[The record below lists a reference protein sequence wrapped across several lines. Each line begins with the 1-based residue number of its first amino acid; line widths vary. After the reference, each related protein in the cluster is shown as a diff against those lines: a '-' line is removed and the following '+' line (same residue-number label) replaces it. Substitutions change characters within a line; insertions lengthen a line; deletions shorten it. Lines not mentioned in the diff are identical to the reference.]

1 MDNAG
6 QPLDNSS
13 VKNKLKQPLH
23 ERLSKDQRRE
33 TFALLREAARPDL
46 IQLKIAVPM
55 MLCAAVLEALGPWF
69 GKTLI
74 DKVLAPKSA
83 DMIIVIAILIGAL
96 VTGLTSDWI
105 RFFALRRL
113 SGLAMRS
120 VLRLR
125 QKVYA
130 HVMRLPM
137 SYYDSAMTGQ
147 VVGRVTNDTEA
158 VKALYI
164 QVLFVMMEAAITI
177 IGIFIVMM
185 WINWR
190 LAAVAL
196 LLVPAVVIVVFLYQR
211 ASAPAVAKTRQLRSD
226 FNAQMSES
234 INGMAVLQATNA
246 TVQFSERFAQ
256 TNQAHFTSKL
266 QEVKANA
273 WLLRPMLDAIKI
285 TLLIVIILVYA
296 ALNAPSL
303 PSTVLSESLNV
314 NSGAVLNS
322 GSLLEI
328 GVLYAFINYRG
339 RIGEP
344 LINIT
349 VQFAQFQIS
358 VIAASRVNTLLQTK
372 DRLLGGQVPTL
383 EGQQPIGQLKQQLT
397 PVFGPTIDQGAI
409 AFRGLSFAYGAGP
422 SVLQNIS
429 LDIPKGAYYGIVG
442 HTGSGKSTLLSL
454 LLRYYEPPAGADNT
468 LLIDGTPIGD
478 FDEKHFRERLGL
490 VPQEPFLLAASAFEN
505 IAMGRPLTREQVYL
519 AAEQAQADPFIQ
531 ALEFGYDTPL
541 GEGGAR
547 LSVGQ
552 KQLVAIARALV
563 GQPKILLLDEATSH
577 IDSESE
583 ILVQAVLNQLKGKLT
598 VVSVAH
604 RLSTIRD
611 ADSIVVLN
619 HGVIAEQGTHAQ
631 LLSIPGGIYARL
643 FELQTIE
650 SNQNITR
657 IAGSL
662 TRFDDNCESIQR
674 YFSDVSALVFSPP
687 NTDESTEHCTK

>member
-1 MDNAG
+1 MMVTDDEVVQNN
-6 QPLDNSS
+6 Q
-13 VKNKLKQPLH
+13 Q
-23 ERLSKDQRRE
+23 RLSKAQRRE
-33 TFALLREAARPDL
+33 TFALLREAARPDFK
-46 IQLKIAVPM
+46 QLKIAVPF
-55 MLCAAVLEALGPWF
+55 MLCAAILEALGPWF

-83 DMIIVIAILIGAL
+83 DLTMVAAILIGAL
-96 VTGLTSDWI
+96 VTGLGSDWI

-147 VVGRVTNDTEA
+147 VVSRVTNDTES

-177 IGIFIVMM
+177 VGIFVVML

-190 LAAVAL
+190 LASVAL
-196 LLVPAVVIVVFLYQR
+196 LLVPAVVVVVFLYQR

-234 INGMAVLQATNA
+234 INGMPVLQATNA
-246 TVQFSERFAQ
+246 TVQFSDRFAQ
-256 TNQAHFTSKL
+256 TNQAHFRSKL

-285 TLLIVIILVYA
+285 TLLIAIILVYA
-296 ALNAPSL
+296 
-303 PSTVLSESLNV
+303 
-314 NSGAVLNS
+314 GLNS
-322 GSLLEI
+322 ELYSGTQMTLNSTALLEI
-328 GVLYAFINYRG
+328 GVLYAFINYMG

-358 VIAASRVNTLLQTK
+358 VIAASRVNALLQTK
-372 DRLLGGQVPTL
+372 DRLLEDDLGGREDRP
-383 EGQQPIGQLKQQLT
+383 ENDPKNMRSASPKIDHG
-397 PVFGPTIDQGAI
+397 TID
-409 AFRGLSFAYGAGP
+409 FKGLSFAYGTGP
-422 SVLQNIS
+422 TVLHDIS
-429 LDIPKGAYYGIVG
+429 LRIPQGAYYGVVG

-454 LLRYYEPPAGADNT
+454 LLRYYEPPKNS
-468 LLIDGTPIGD
+468 LLIDGFPISA
-478 FDEKHFRERLGL
+478 FDEKQFRSRLGL
-490 VPQEPFLLAASAFEN
+490 VPQEPFLLAASAYEN
-505 IAMGRPLTREQVYL
+505 IAMGRPHSREQVYL
-519 AAEQAQADPFIQ
+519 AAQQAQVHQFIQ
-531 ALEFGYDTPL
+531 DLELGYDTPL

-552 KQLVAIARALV
+552 KQLIAIARALV

-631 LLSIPGGIYARL
+631 LLEIRGGIYARL

-650 SNQNITR
+650 IDQN
-657 IAGSL
+657 L
-662 TRFDDNCESIQR
+662 F
-674 YFSDVSALVFSPP
+674 
-687 NTDESTEHCTK
+687 

>member
-1 MDNAG
+1 MDTADDLLNDA
-6 QPLDNSS
+6 S
-13 VKNKLKQPLH
+13 VKNKMNQPLH
-23 ERLSKDQRRE
+23 EHLSKEQRRE
-33 TFALLREAARPDL
+33 TFELLREAARPDSK
-46 IQLKIAVPM
+46 QLKIAVPL

-74 DKVLAPKSA
+74 DTVLAPKSA
-83 DMIIVIAILIGAL
+83 DIVIVMAILIGAL
-96 VTGLTSDWI
+96 VTGLASDWI

-147 VVGRVTNDTEA
+147 VVSRVTNDTEA

-177 IGIFIVMM
+177 MGIFIVML
-185 WINWR
+185 WIDWR

-196 LLVPAVVIVVFLYQR
+196 ILVPAVVIVVFLYQR

-246 TVQFSERFAQ
+246 TLQFSERFAQ

-285 TLLIVIILVYA
+285 TLLIAIILVYA
-296 ALNAPSL
+296 ALNSPPPSGTL
-303 PSTVLSESLNV
+303 LSTPLN
-314 NSGAVLNS
+314 LNS
-322 GSLLEI
+322 VAVLEI
-328 GVLYAFINYRG
+328 GVLYAFINYMG

-358 VIAASRVNTLLQTK
+358 VIAASRVNALLQSKDQLLAGHSLTFTDRHEALQLSLQSD
-372 DRLLGGQVPTL
+372 DRLP
-383 EGQQPIGQLKQQLT
+383 KQSS
-397 PVFGPTIDQGAI
+397 PTIDQGAI
-409 AFRGLSFAYGAGP
+409 SFRGLSFSYGTGP
-422 SVLQNIS
+422 TVLQNIS
-429 LDIPKGAYYGIVG
+429 LEIPKGAYYGIVG

-454 LLRYYEPPAGADNT
+454 LLRYYEPPVDAPNS
-468 LLIDGTPIGD
+468 LLIDGTPISD

-505 IAMGRPLTREQVYL
+505 IAMGRPFSREQVYL
-519 AAEQAQADPFIQ
+519 AAEQAQAHQFIQ

-619 HGVIAEQGTHAQ
+619 HGVIAEQGTHTQ

-650 SNQNITR
+650 TNQN
-657 IAGSL
+657 
-662 TRFDDNCESIQR
+662 D
-674 YFSDVSALVFSPP
+674 
-687 NTDESTEHCTK
+687 

>member
-1 MDNAG
+1 MATDDEILTG
-6 QPLDNSS
+6 DPLNGT
-13 VKNKLKQPLH
+13 
-23 ERLSKDQRRE
+23 LSKAQRRE
-33 TFALLREAARPDL
+33 TFALLQEAARPDFK
-46 IQLKIAVPM
+46 QLKIAVPL
-55 MLCAAVLEALGPWF
+55 MLCAAILEALGPWF

-74 DKVLAPKSA
+74 DKVLIPKSGDLA
-83 DMIIVIAILIGAL
+83 TIVAILIGAL
-96 VTGLTSDWI
+96 VTGLASDWI

-125 QKVYA
+125 QRVYA

-137 SYYDSAMTGQ
+137 SYYDSTMTGQ
-147 VVGRVTNDTEA
+147 VVSRVTNDTEA

-177 IGIFIVMM
+177 IGIFIVML
-185 WINWR
+185 WIDWR
-190 LAAVAL
+190 LASVAL
-196 LLVPAVVIVVFLYQR
+196 LLIPAVVIVVFLYQR
-211 ASAPAVAKTRQLRSD
+211 ASAPAVAKTRQFRSD

-234 INGMAVLQATNA
+234 INGMPVLQATNA
-246 TVQFSERFAQ
+246 TVQFSERFAR
-256 TNQAHFTSKL
+256 TNQAHFMSKL

-285 TLLIVIILVYA
+285 TLLIAIILVYS
-296 ALNAPSL
+296 ALNADLAS
-303 PSTVLSESLNV
+303 
-314 NSGAVLNS
+314 A
-322 GSLLEI
+322 LLEI
-328 GVLYAFINYRG
+328 GVLYAFINYMG

-358 VIAASRVNTLLQTK
+358 VIAASRVNSLLQTK
-372 DRLLGGQVPTL
+372 D
-383 EGQQPIGQLKQQLT
+383 QLT
-397 PVFGPTIDQGAI
+397 SNTTSKVNATIDRGAI
-409 AFRGLSFAYGAGP
+409 TFKGLSFAYGTGP
-422 SVLQNIS
+422 KVLRDIS
-429 LDIPKGAYYGIVG
+429 LGIPQGAYYGIVG

-454 LLRYYEPPAGADNT
+454 LLRYYEPPNNT
-468 LLIDGTPIGD
+468 LFIDGSPISA
-478 FDEKHFRERLGL
+478 FDEKYFRSRLGL
-490 VPQEPFLLAASAFEN
+490 VPQEPFLLAASAYEN
-505 IAMGRPLTREQVYL
+505 IAMGRLLSRERVYL
-519 AAEQAQADPFIQ
+519 AAQQAQVHHFIQ
-531 ALEFGYDTPL
+531 ELQFGYDTPL

-552 KQLVAIARALV
+552 KQLIAIARALV

-611 ADSIVVLN
+611 ADAIVVLN
-619 HGVIAEQGTHAQ
+619 HGMIAEQGTHTQ
-631 LLSIPGGIYARL
+631 LLDIKGGIYARL

-650 SNQNITR
+650 LHQ
-657 IAGSL
+657 
-662 TRFDDNCESIQR
+662 
-674 YFSDVSALVFSPP
+674 
-687 NTDESTEHCTK
+687 TD